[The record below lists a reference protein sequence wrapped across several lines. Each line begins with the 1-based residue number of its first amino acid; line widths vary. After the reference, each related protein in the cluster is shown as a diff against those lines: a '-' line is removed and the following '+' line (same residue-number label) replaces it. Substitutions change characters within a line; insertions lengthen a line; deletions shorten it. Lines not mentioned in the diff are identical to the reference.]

1 MSHGEGDLP
10 RMTSASWPFFS
21 LCLRSGTLLEIFR
34 LPSPSL
40 MIERIPQD
48 PKCIGACTQSLD
60 HQAPAILWTAIN
72 ERQSQRTQGS
82 GLQKASPQAQST
94 PMDTP
99 SSNPSFLCTWETLCN
114 FQTPLRCAGPV
125 MLSSMPTSSESS
137 FFGPHLHHFHLKS
150 LLWPLLHG
158 HNWAMMG
165 MCLDL
170 NRVY

>member
-1 MSHGEGDLP
+1 MSHREGDLP

-34 LPSPSL
+34 LPSTSL

-82 GLQKASPQAQST
+82 GLQKASPQAHTQPPWT
-94 PMDTP
+94 LPPRTQA
-99 SSNPSFLCTWETLCN
+99 SFARGR
-114 FQTPLRCAGPV
+114 PCA
-125 MLSSMPTSSESS
+125 T
-137 FFGPHLHHFHLKS
+137 FKHHLGVQDQGCS
-150 LLWPLLHG
+150 LPCPLLQKAPSLAHI
-158 HNWAMMG
+158 
-165 MCLDL
+165 
-170 NRVY
+170 YITSI